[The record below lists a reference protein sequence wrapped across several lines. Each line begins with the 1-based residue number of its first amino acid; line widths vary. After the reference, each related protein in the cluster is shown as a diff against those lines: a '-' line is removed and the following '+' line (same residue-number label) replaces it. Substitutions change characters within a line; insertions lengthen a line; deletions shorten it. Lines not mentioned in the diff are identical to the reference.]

1 MMGDVGYPTA
11 QTSPPKVTSAERS
24 CMRFI
29 TEEGLKLMSFCYF
42 CDMENNAAKEIGRLR
57 EALNHHNYK
66 YYVENSPEISDREFD
81 EMMHRLEALER
92 EYPDL
97 DDPLSPTHRVGSDIS
112 KGFEQAAHIY
122 PMLSLA
128 NTYSIEEV
136 DEWVKRTETALS
148 GQSTAMVGE
157 MKFDGTGISLI
168 YEHGR
173 LVRAVTRGDGE
184 KGDVVTENVMTI
196 KSIPL
201 VLRGEGWPERF
212 EIRGEIVLPW
222 EAFDRLNAERQRN
235 EEPLFANPR
244 NAASGTLKM
253 LNPAVVASRGL
264 DAYFYYLLGEQLPYD
279 NHYDNMMAAK
289 TWGFKVS
296 EAMTLLHDI
305 AEVDRFINYWDTAR
319 KELPVATDGLVFKI
333 NSLRQQLNLGF
344 TAKSPRWAIAYKFA
358 AERALT
364 RLRFV
369 SFDVG
374 RLGYITP
381 VANLEP
387 VLLSGTIVKRASLH
401 NEDIMR
407 ALDIHVDDM
416 VYVEKGGEIIPKITG
431 VDVAAR
437 QPGAEPVKFVSHC
450 PVCGTPLVRIEGEAA
465 WMCPNTYGCATQII
479 GRIEHFVGRRMMNI
493 DGIGD
498 ETAAALY
505 AAGLVRTP
513 ADLYTLTTSKLL
525 TLEGFGPRSAER
537 VLEGLEASKSVSFD
551 RVLYALSIPFVG
563 ETTARKIARAARSI
577 DRLSEMTLTELTAIE
592 DVGPRIAE
600 SITGYFAIEANRR
613 DIERLRE
620 AGVQLALADESDEGR
635 TDVLEGKS
643 FVISG
648 VFSRYS
654 RDEYKKLIELNGGK
668 NVSSISKK
676 TDYVL
681 AGENMGPAKLE
692 KARNLGVPIIDENQ
706 FLAMIGQ

>member
-1 MMGDVGYPTA
+1 MDNY
-11 QTSPPKVTSAERS
+11 SAE
-24 CMRFI
+24 I
-29 TEEGLKLMSFCYF
+29 K
-42 CDMENNAAKEIGRLR
+42 KLR
-57 EALNHHNYK
+57 EELNLHNYK

-81 EMMHRLEALER
+81 EMMKRLEALEK
-92 EYPDL
+92 EHPEL

-122 PMLSLA
+122 PMLSLG

-136 DEWVKRTETALS
+136 DEWVKRTESALMGQTA
-148 GQSTAMVGE
+148 TIVGE

-196 KSIPL
+196 RSIPL
-201 VLRGEGWPERF
+201 TLQGSGWPEKF

-222 EAFDRLNAERQRN
+222 KAFERLNAERAFN

-244 NAASGTLKM
+244 NAAAGTLK
-253 LNPAVVASRGL
+253 LQNPAIVASRGL
-264 DAYFYYLLGEQLPYD
+264 DAYLYYLLGEDLPCD

-289 TWGFKVS
+289 SWGFKVS
-296 EAMTLLHDI
+296 DAMTRLHNI
-305 AEVDRFINYWDTAR
+305 NEVDAYINHWDTAR

-333 NSLRQQLNLGF
+333 DSLRQQLNLGF

-364 RLRFV
+364 RLKYV

-407 ALDIHVDDM
+407 TLDIHEGDM
-416 VYVEKGGEIIPKITG
+416 LYVEKGGEIIPKITG
-431 VDVAAR
+431 VDTSAR
-437 QPGAEPVKFVSHC
+437 EAGAKAVEFVSHC
-450 PVCGTPLVRIEGEAA
+450 PVCGTALVRIEGEAA
-465 WMCPNTYGCATQII
+465 WMCPNRRGCAPQAI

-493 DGIGD
+493 DGIGE

-505 AAGLVRTP
+505 AAGLVRNI
-513 ADLYTLTTSKLL
+513 ADLYDLTVQKLL
-525 TLEGFGPRSAER
+525 TLEGFGTRSAER
-537 VLEGLEASKSVSFD
+537 ILEGLEASKSITFD
-551 RVLYALSIPFVG
+551 RVLFALSIPFVG
-563 ETTARKIARAARSI
+563 ETTARKIARHVRSI
-577 DRLSEMTLTELTAIE
+577 DRLAEMDQTELTSIE
-592 DVGPRIAE
+592 DVGPRIAD
-600 SITGYFAIEANRR
+600 SISEYLSDEENREM
-613 DIERLRE
+613 IERLRQ
-620 AGVQLALADESDEGR
+620 AGVQLEMAEGDDEGHS
-635 TDVLEGKS
+635 DVLGGKS

-648 VFSRYS
+648 VFTRHS
-654 RDEYKKLIELNGGK
+654 RDEYKKLIEANGGR
-668 NVSSISKK
+668 NASSISKK
-676 TDYVL
+676 TDFVL

-692 KARNLGVPIIDENQ
+692 KANALGIPIIDENR
-706 FLAMIGQ
+706 FLEMIGE